1 MTGRNRQ
8 TDRSKKKRVNAS
20 MVKSSENDRDYLIV
34 RGAREHNL
42 KNITVRIPRNRF
54 VVITGLSGSGKS
66 SLAYDTIYAEGQR
79 RYVESL
85 SSYARQ
91 FLEQMEKPDVDSI
104 EGLSPAI
111 SIDQRKISRN
121 PRSTVGTITEIYD
134 YLRVLYARAGIPHCP
149 GCGREI
155 SRQSVSQIVDTLSM
169 EEEGT
174 RLVIMAPM
182 VRGKKGKHKALLNQ
196 LAGKGYTRIRLDG
209 EIHGIDEDISINGNR
224 KHDLEVVVDRLR
236 IRPESRDRMADSVET
251 ALNAAGGVILAL
263 IGGDREVFF
272 SLEHSCPYCNISFRE
287 ISPRLFSF
295 NSPYG
300 ACPECHGLGTTM
312 DFSPEI
318 IVPDRS
324 LSIEDGAIASV
335 GKLKDNWFGQRL
347 RALSREYGFSLE
359 APFSELPGE
368 AVDIILHGSDGEI
381 VVKYDFEKGH
391 GEYVTEWE
399 GIIPNLRRRY
409 HQTDS
414 GRIRSWCE
422 DFMTREKCSRCG
434 GMRLREEGLAVTLN
448 GMNITGVT
456 DMSIED
462 ISVFFRNLSFEGNRK
477 MIAAPLMNEITERLD
492 FLVNV
497 GLDYLTLSRSADT
510 LAGGEIQRIRLA
522 TQLGTKLVGVLYILD
537 EPTIGL
543 HQRDN
548 ARLISALKSM
558 SEAGNTVVVIEH
570 DRETIMAADHIIDLG
585 PGAGELGGRLVAE
598 GDSGSVMAS
607 KKSLTGRYLASEQ
620 YFELKDG
627 SERDQ
632 GKELVLEGSRGNNL
646 KGIDAEFPLGKLI
659 CVTGV
664 SGSGKSTLVC
674 DTLYAALRRMF
685 YRSKSL
691 PLEYGTI
698 RGAEH
703 IDKVVNIDQS
713 PIGRTPRSN
722 PATYTGIFTP
732 VRKLFSELPVSR
744 MRGYRPGRFSFNVK
758 GGRCEECG
766 GGGVRK
772 IEMHFLP
779 DVYVTCHKCGGK
791 RYNRETL
798 DVTYRN
804 LNIAEVL
811 DLTVDEAYNFFENI
825 PAVKR
830 RLKVLKDVGLGYIRL
845 GQSATTLS
853 GGEAQR
859 VKLAS
864 ELSRKGTGSTLY
876 ILDEPSTGLHFEDV
890 KLLMNL
896 LNRLV
901 DRGNTVIVI
910 EHNPDVI
917 RHADHIIDLGPE
929 GGARGGEIVFS
940 GSPADILGCRSSYTG
955 RILNKYVRK
964 N

>member
-1 MTGRNRQ
+1 MAKHSQN
-8 TDRSKKKRVNAS
+8 N
-20 MVKSSENDRDYLIV
+20 RDYLIV

-42 KNITVRIPRNRF
+42 KNITVEIPRGKF

-134 YLRVLYARAGIPHCP
+134 YLRVLYARAGTPHCP

-155 SRQSVSQIVDTLSM
+155 SRQSVAQIVDTLSM
-169 EEEGT
+169 EKEGT
-174 RLVIMAPM
+174 RLVLMAPV
-182 VRGKKGKHKALLNQ
+182 VRGKKGEHKALLRK
-196 LAGKGYTRIRLDG
+196 LAGRGFTRVRVDGRITGIEDDIALD
-209 EIHGIDEDISINGNR
+209 GNR
-224 KHDLEVVVDRLR
+224 KHDLEVVVDRLK
-236 IRPESRDRMADSVET
+236 IRQGIRERLADSVET
-251 ALNAAGGVILAL
+251 AMGTGDGVILVG
-263 IGGDREVFF
+263 IEGKREVFF
-272 SLEHSCPYCNISFRE
+272 SLEHSCPYCNISFSE

-300 ACPECHGLGTTM
+300 ACEQCHGLGTIM

-318 IVPDRS
+318 ILPDRS
-324 LSIEDGAIASV
+324 LSIAEGAIASV
-335 GKLKDNWFGQRL
+335 GKLKENWFGQRL
-347 RALSREYGFSLE
+347 RALAKEYDFSLE
-359 APFSELPGE
+359 EPFRDLDSE
-368 AVDIILHGSDGEI
+368 AVEIILYGSDREI
-381 VVKYDFEKGH
+381 VVKYDFEKGY
-391 GEYVTEWE
+391 GEYATKWE

-414 GRIRSWCE
+414 SRIRNWCE
-422 DFMTREKCSRCG
+422 DFMTKEKCSECG
-434 GMRLREEGLAVTLN
+434 GMRLKEEALAVTIR
-448 GMNITGVT
+448 GRNITEVT
-456 DMSIED
+456 EMSIED
-462 ISVFFRNLSFEGNRK
+462 ISAFSRHLEFEGNRK
-477 MIAAPLMNEITERLD
+477 LIAAPLLNEISERLD

-510 LAGGEIQRIRLA
+510 LAGGEMQRIRLA
-522 TQLGTKLVGVLYILD
+522 TQLGTRLVGVLYILD

-548 ARLISALKSM
+548 ARLISALKEM

-570 DRETIMAADHIIDLG
+570 DRETILAADHIIDLG
-585 PGAGELGGRLVAE
+585 PGAGELGGELVAE
-598 GDSGSVMAS
+598 GDSQSIIDNGQ
-607 KKSLTGRYLASEQ
+607 SLTGRYLATEQ
-620 YFELKDG
+620 FFELKSG
-627 SERDQ
+627 RERGQ
-632 GKELVLEGSRGNNL
+632 GFNLFLEGGRGNNL
-646 KGIDAEFPLGKLI
+646 KGIDVEFPLGKLI

-674 DTLYAALRRMF
+674 DTLYASLRRMF
-685 YRSKSL
+685 YRSKTL
-691 PLEYGTI
+691 PLEHDKI
-698 RGAEH
+698 RGTEN
-703 IDKVVNIDQS
+703 IDKIVNIDQS

-744 MRGYRPGRFSFNVK
+744 MRGYKPGRFSFNVK

-798 DVTYRN
+798 DVTYKNR
-804 LNIAEVL
+804 NIAEVL
-811 DLTVDEAYNFFENI
+811 DLTVDEANDFFENI

-864 ELSRKGTGSTLY
+864 ELAKKSTGSTMY

-890 KLLMNL
+890 KLLMDL

-901 DRGNTVIVI
+901 ERGNTVIVI

-929 GGARGGEIVFS
+929 GGARGGEVVFS
-940 GSPADILGCRSSYTG
+940 GAPVDILDCESSHTG
-955 RILNKYVRK
+955 RILNRYIRK